1 MNQDSIDLDI
11 NNYDL
16 YDLLKL
22 FKLDSDYN
30 ESDLKNIKRLVLMTH
45 PDKSG
50 LDKDY
55 FLFYSNAYKI
65 LVNIYKIR
73 TSKTTSTA
81 YIVNEDNNKK
91 YIYEKFNEQ
100 VDELT
105 RKNRNKSKE
114 QIFNKLFNEMFENNY
129 IKDEEN
135 DAGYGEWFSS
145 EQDLDNRIAT
155 KQNMNQMFEMKKQ
168 EIRHNNNENSIV
180 NFSNKYTSITQ
191 TNNKKGL
198 EAYSL
203 HNNLQYEDLKT
214 AYTET
219 VVPVTHEDYLNKKKY
234 GSVDH
239 FMKSKEYNDVK
250 PLSLEQSKQY
260 LYQQS
265 KANNDEEVYRAYKLQ
280 KQDEL
285 AQKMNQNLMA
295 QFKYL
300 K

>member
-22 FKLDSDYN
+22 FKLDSDYD
-30 ESDLKNIKRLVLMTH
+30 ESDLKNIKKLVLMTH

-114 QIFNKLFNEMFENNY
+114 HIFNKLFNEMFENNLL
-129 IKDEEN
+129 K
-135 DAGYGEWFSS
+135 
-145 EQDLDNRIAT
+145 R
-155 KQNMNQMFEMKKQ
+155 FE
-168 EIRHNNNENSIV
+168 
-180 NFSNKYTSITQ
+180 
-191 TNNKKGL
+191 
-198 EAYSL
+198 
-203 HNNLQYEDLKT
+203 
-214 AYTET
+214 
-219 VVPVTHEDYLNKKKY
+219 LNW
-234 GSVDH
+234 
-239 FMKSKEYNDVK
+239 
-250 PLSLEQSKQY
+250 
-260 LYQQS
+260 
-265 KANNDEEVYRAYKLQ
+265 
-280 KQDEL
+280 
-285 AQKMNQNLMA
+285 
-295 QFKYL
+295 
-300 K
+300 